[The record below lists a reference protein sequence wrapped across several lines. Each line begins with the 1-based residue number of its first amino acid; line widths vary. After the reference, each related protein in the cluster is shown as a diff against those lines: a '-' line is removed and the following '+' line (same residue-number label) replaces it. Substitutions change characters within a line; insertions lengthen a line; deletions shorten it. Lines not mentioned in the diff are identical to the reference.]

1 MNEERADTILVL
13 LRAAGLPWPV
23 AKTILAVR
31 ARRRAQSATDLAKSL
46 AAFERLSPDT
56 AKQIVEFYR
65 QRRLG
70 RRAETD

>member
-46 AAFERLSPDT
+46 AAFERLSP
-56 AKQIVEFYR
+56 
-65 QRRLG
+65 
-70 RRAETD
+70 ETD